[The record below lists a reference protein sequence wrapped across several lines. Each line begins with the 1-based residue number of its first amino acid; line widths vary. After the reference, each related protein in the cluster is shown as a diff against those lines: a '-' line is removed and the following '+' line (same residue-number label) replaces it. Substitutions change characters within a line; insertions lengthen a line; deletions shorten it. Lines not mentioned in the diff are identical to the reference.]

1 MAGIVTTAL
10 IPEKSASLLNIL
22 AKSDTHGFLLLLLL
36 DSPLPPDPLLRL
48 AMLIPLETPLAI
60 DALLVPDTPLE
71 LDSRPALEP
80 LPALDSPLAPLL
92 PEEPLP
98 ADSPLEPDALLA
110 PDSLLTPD
118 APLELDALIP
128 PEEPPLADPR
138 ELPLDPLP
146 LDEPLEPLEL
156 PLPVPLEPLEPG
168 TGLGPGLGEDPLG
181 LGLGMGDTPLALE
194 VGFRGVAASLSE
206 WFSINISLRFLS
218 GTQLRSVGYDS
229 IERTLESN
237 QNNDYWILP
246 VTIWTPI
253 IFGSFN
259 IFICLSCSTWGI
271 TRKSMFQAIYAL

>member
-1 MAGIVTTAL
+1 M
-10 IPEKSASLLNIL
+10 LL
-22 AKSDTHGFLLLLLL
+22 
-36 DSPLPPDPLLRL
+36 
-48 AMLIPLETPLAI
+48 PLETPLAI
-60 DALLVPDTPLE
+60 DALLVPDIPLE
-71 LDSRPALEP
+71 LDPP
-80 LPALDSPLAPLL
+80 PPLDSPLAPLL
-92 PEEPLP
+92 LEPLVLL
-98 ADSPLEPDALLA
+98 DSPLEPETLLA

-146 LDEPLEPLEL
+146 LDDPLEPLEL

-194 VGFRGVAASLSE
+194 VGFRGVVASLSE
-206 WFSINISLRFLS
+206 WLSFNISLRFLS
-218 GTQLRSVGYDS
+218 GTQLRCVGYDS

-246 VTIWTPI
+246 VTINTQI